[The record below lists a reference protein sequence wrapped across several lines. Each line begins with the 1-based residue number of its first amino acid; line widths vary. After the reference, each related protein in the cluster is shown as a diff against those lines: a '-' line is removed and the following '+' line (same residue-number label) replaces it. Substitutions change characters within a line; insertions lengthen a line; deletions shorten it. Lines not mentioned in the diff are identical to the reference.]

1 MARKISGGHARP
13 IFVISAADLVS
24 NGGQY
29 KLESKTAVPVWGI
42 VGGELPATGGVA
54 TAVYPITVDEITS
67 GDYKLD
73 GGHAT
78 PVIDTDTYVTGRKKG
93 SSKHAI
99 PVYVVGGAAL

>member
-29 KLESKTAVPVWGI
+29 KLESKTAVPVWGV

-54 TAVYPITVDEITS
+54 RA
-67 GDYKLD
+67 
-73 GGHAT
+73 
-78 PVIDTDTYVTGRKKG
+78 
-93 SSKHAI
+93 
-99 PVYVVGGAAL
+99 